1 MSQIMPGFIRA
12 AVVVMLAWTA
22 LTAGPAAAAPRVEV
36 PETTHDFGKVYEDKE
51 LIHTFAI
58 NNTGDAPLRIKD
70 IDPDCDC
77 TAADYDRQIP
87 PGGQGKI
94 TLTIVP
100 YSVLKMFAKHTKVF
114 LNDPQHPEIT
124 LTMKGWGLPMIDIEP
139 HHIVRFQGKAGGEFK
154 AQVRFVSHLSSPFEI
169 KQVTTNIPQYI
180 EVTLNPEV
188 AGKIYL
194 LEVKNKRQEPGHY
207 AGKIELT
214 TNDRKK
220 PRLFVRVFADLAPSP
235 AAKP

>member
-1 MSQIMPGFIRA
+1 
-12 AVVVMLAWTA
+12 
-22 LTAGPAAAAPRVEV
+22 
-36 PETTHDFGKVYEDKE
+36 
-51 LIHTFAI
+51 
-58 NNTGDAPLRIKD
+58 
-70 IDPDCDC
+70 
-77 TAADYDRQIP
+77 
-87 PGGQGKI
+87 
-94 TLTIVP
+94 
-100 YSVLKMFAKHTKVF
+100 
-114 LNDPQHPEIT
+114 
-124 LTMKGWGLPMIDIEP
+124 
-139 HHIVRFQGKAGGEFK
+139 
-154 AQVRFVSHLSSPFEI
+154 VRFVSHLSSPFEI

-180 EVTLNPEV
+180 EVTLKPEV